1 MVDRLTVDDM
11 VGAWAIMPTPAT
23 EDASDWRTQMTV
35 DLDESVRAVE
45 ALIAAGVDGLWTLG
59 TLGEGGA
66 LSREE
71 KRAFVGAL
79 VETARGRI
87 PIFTGT
93 TALSTRECVEQM
105 REARDIGAA
114 GTMCGPSM
122 WNKPSVDVMVQFYR
136 DIAEAVPELAICI
149 YANPFV
155 FKFGFPPPFWAQV
168 TEIPQVVCA
177 KIPAHGT
184 LLRDLKASKRRIR
197 LMPIDSE
204 YYGAAKLAPDDALA
218 FWTSGS
224 CCGPAP
230 AIALRDF
237 VAQAKVDGDWSR
249 VEALANEL
257 DAANLPI
264 VCYGNIDMFQ
274 ENNVTLEKGRMAA
287 AGWMKPGPNRA
298 PYHVA
303 APQAIEFAKR
313 GGEAWAAMHK
323 KYEQILARASVNA
336 A

>member
-1 MVDRLTVDDM
+1 MAVRLTVDDM
-11 VGAWAIMPTPAT
+11 VGAWAIMPVPAT
-23 EDASDWRTQMTV
+23 PDASDWRTEMTV
-35 DLDESVRAVE
+35 DLDETARALE
-45 ALIAAGVDGLWTLG
+45 GLIAAGIDGLWTLG
-59 TLGEGGA
+59 TLGECGA

-71 KRAFVGAL
+71 KRAYIGTL

-87 PIFTGT
+87 PIFAGT
-93 TALSTRECVEQM
+93 TALGTRECVEQM

-155 FKFGFPPPFWAQV
+155 FKFDFPPPFWAQV
-168 TEIPQVVCA
+168 AEIPQVVCA
-177 KIPAHGT
+177 KVPGHGT
-184 LLRDLKASKRRIR
+184 LLRDLKATKGNIRI
-197 LMPIDSE
+197 MPIDSE
-204 YYGAAKLAPDDALA
+204 YYGAVRLAPEHSRA

-237 VAQAKVDGDWSR
+237 VEEAKVSGDWSA
-249 VEALANEL
+249 VQALGAEL
-257 DAANLPI
+257 DACNLPI
-264 VCYGNIDMFQ
+264 VCYGNITMFQ
-274 ENNVTLEKGRMAA
+274 ENNVTLEKGRMNA
-287 AGWMKPGPNRA
+287 AGWMNPGPNRA

-303 APQAIEFAKR
+303 APQAVEFAKR

-323 KYEQILARASVNA
+323 RYEKILAER
-336 A
+336 